1 MAALKGGIM
10 ESIVECCSLEKEQLL
25 PLRDAL
31 NDLMCFL
38 QRWNN
43 GFSHSYRYLQYMR
56 DNIEICMYTQDD
68 WGDGLAYLEVILQ
81 QNWNEANDGHMGM
94 DSCEWPGEGRR
105 ELFLQYLGLWEEVGQ
120 YFYA

>member
-1 MAALKGGIM
+1 M

-31 NDLMCFL
+31 NNLICFL
-38 QRWNN
+38 QRWKEN
-43 GFSHSYRYLQYMR
+43 GISHSYRYLQYMK

-68 WGDGLAYLEVILQ
+68 WGDGLAYLKVILQ
-81 QNWNEANDGHMGM
+81 QNWNEANDDHMGIY
-94 DSCEWPGEGRR
+94 SCVWSGEGQR

-120 YFYA
+120 YFYV